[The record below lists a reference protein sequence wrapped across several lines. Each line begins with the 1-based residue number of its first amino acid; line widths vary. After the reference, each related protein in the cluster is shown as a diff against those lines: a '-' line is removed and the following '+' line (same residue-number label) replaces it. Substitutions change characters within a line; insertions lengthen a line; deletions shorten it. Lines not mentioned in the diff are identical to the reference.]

1 MQADYQSP
9 ESPVAAI
16 DGTYSYTEAASL
28 SLERLHRSKI
38 APEFFRYR
46 VVKRCMGVALRRRV
60 ACQRLEGTWSHFGLH
75 GARFT

>member
-16 DGTYSYTEAASL
+16 DGTYSDTETASL
-28 SLERLHRSKI
+28 SLERLHRPKI
-38 APEFFRYR
+38 APSEFFRYR

-60 ACQRLEGTWSHFGLH
+60 ACQRLEGT
-75 GARFT
+75 